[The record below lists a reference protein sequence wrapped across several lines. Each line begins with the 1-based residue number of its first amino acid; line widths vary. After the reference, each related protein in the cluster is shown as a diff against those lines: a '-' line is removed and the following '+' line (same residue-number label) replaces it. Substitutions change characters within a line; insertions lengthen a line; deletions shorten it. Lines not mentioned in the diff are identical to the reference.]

1 MNPKAN
7 PAVTAWCIAVFALWG
22 SAWAAAQPTASESP
36 PSVEAIEQRLVETS
50 QNPDLD
56 DDAKAGIHN
65 LYQQALS
72 ELESA
77 ARWRVTAL
85 DFARRTTEA
94 PAALE
99 ALEAAPE
106 DAPPI
111 LVTDSVDT
119 LEQRRAAVDGQ
130 LAEAASRLS
139 EADREPLR
147 RTSRRAEI
155 RETLAALADE
165 TARVEAELEAP
176 TAPDASLL
184 EADARQA
191 LLSARRLQLETRTT
205 SLQRELGAYDAERS
219 LLPHRRELAARDVAR
234 LQEQVTRL
242 AADCRRPAPPGCD
255 PTGQRGP
262 ATGDPA
268 RHCLGRGTGG
278 GDATGVVDAGQ
289 RQQRADRA
297 AAIAGESVGHRR
309 AAAQRG
315 PRGVD

>member
-50 QNPDLD
+50 QNPNLD

-165 TARVEAELEAP
+165 TARVEAELDAP

-184 EADARQA
+184 EADARQT

-242 AADCRRPAPPGCD
+242 AAVADALRR
-255 PTGQRGP
+255 
-262 ATGDPA
+262 
-268 RHCLGRGTGG
+268 L
-278 GDATGVVDAGQ
+278 DAT
-289 RQQRADRA
+289 QQAN
-297 AAIAGESVGHRR
+297 
-309 AAAQRG
+309 
-315 PRGVD
+315 